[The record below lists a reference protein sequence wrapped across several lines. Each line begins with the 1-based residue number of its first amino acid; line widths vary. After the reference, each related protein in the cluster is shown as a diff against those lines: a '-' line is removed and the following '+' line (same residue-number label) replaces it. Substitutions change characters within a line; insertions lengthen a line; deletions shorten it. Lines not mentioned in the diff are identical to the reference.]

1 MYKLSYMANETTTL
15 GQDVLDLLEQG
26 QNREQIEALLLGKG
40 HDVKFVNELVRE
52 TIKFRQTK
60 RMAQGLALIAGGA
73 VICLVSCVLTIT
85 LNLSHESFAWVLYGL
100 TSVGIAVI
108 FAGFMRV
115 F

>member
-1 MYKLSYMANETTTL
+1 MANETTTL
-15 GQDVLDLLEQG
+15 GQDVLGLLEQG
-26 QNREQIEALLLGKG
+26 QSREQVEAHLLEQG
-40 HDVKFVNELVRE
+40 HDVKYVSELVRE
-52 TIKFRQTK
+52 TIKFRQAK

-85 LNLSHESFAWVLYGL
+85 LNLSHETFGWVLYGL
-100 TSVGIAVI
+100 TSVGIIGI